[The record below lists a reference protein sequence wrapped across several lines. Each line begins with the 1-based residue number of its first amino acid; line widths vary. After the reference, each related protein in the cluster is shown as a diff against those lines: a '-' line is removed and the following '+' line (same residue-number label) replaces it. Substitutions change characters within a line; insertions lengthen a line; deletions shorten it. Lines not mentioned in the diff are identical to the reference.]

1 MLQLSGFYYSFG
13 DSGLSKIQGRH
24 AHVRDHKDNPSQ
36 RCLQCQRCDHALS
49 LSLSA
54 FGSGPFFSGPEIR
67 KSWILNLHDS
77 MTKPTTSERKSAEHS
92 RCGPIV
98 SMAIVQALAFDPHCN
113 ETAEAY
119 SCIFWCRMRAVIQQ
133 M

>member
-24 AHVRDHKDNPSQ
+24 AHVRDHKDVCSAKDVIM
-36 RCLQCQRCDHALS
+36 LILS

-54 FGSGPFFSGPEIR
+54 FGSGPPLFSVDLRFASPGF
-67 KSWILNLHDS
+67 STS